1 MEHGIQEVA
10 RLAGVSSRTLRH
22 YDRIGL
28 LRASRSANGYRV
40 YDGDQLARLQR
51 ILLLRELGVGLDEI
65 GRILAGDTDRVAA
78 LETHGELLRRE
89 RDRLDRMI
97 ASVEHTID
105 AWREGEEPVVK
116 EMFDG
121 FDHTE
126 YEEEVADRWGAD
138 RQQQSSAWWEALGD
152 EGRTAHRRE
161 QRAVADG
168 FIELAAAGA
177 DPASQDARG
186 LARRQLAW
194 VQAGWGGRRPTAV
207 EFAGLAEMYVGDPR
221 FASAYAPAT
230 AFVRDAM
237 VALAHN
243 EME

>member
-1 MEHGIQEVA
+1 MEQGIQEVA
-10 RLAGVSSRTLRH
+10 RLAGVSGRTLRH

-28 LRASRSANGYRV
+28 LPASRSANGYRV

-51 ILLLRELGVGLDEI
+51 ILLLRQLGVGLDEI
-65 GRILAGDTDRVAA
+65 GRILAGDSDRVAA
-78 LETHGELLRRE
+78 LETHGELLRRQ

-105 AWREGEEPVVK
+105 AWKEGEEPMVK

-121 FDHTE
+121 FDHAE
-126 YEEEVADRWGAD
+126 YEEEVAARWGAE
-138 RQQQSSAWWEALGD
+138 RQQQSSSWWEALG
-152 EGRTAHRRE
+152 EKGRAAHRLE
-161 QRAVADG
+161 QRAIADG

-194 VQAGWGGRRPTAV
+194 VQAGWGGQRPTAL
-207 EFAGLAEMYVGDPR
+207 EITGLAEMYVGDPR

-230 AFVRDAM
+230 SFVRDAM
-237 VALAHN
+237 VALAED